1 MRFFAELFEDVK
13 MEWVLAIVIVIMGMI
28 ALVIAATIKDAKE
41 WSRFAAEHDCKLIE
55 VRPGES
61 SSGVAVGADGKVGVI
76 SMSTPE
82 RRAYKCNDGV
92 TYWR

>member
-1 MRFFAELFEDVK
+1 MFEDVK
-13 MEWVLAIVIVIMGMI
+13 MEWVLAIVIVGMI
-28 ALVIAATIKDAKE
+28 AAVITATITDAKK

-61 SSGVAVGADGKVGVI
+61 SSGVAVGADGKVGVVSI
-76 SMSTPE
+76 STPE
-82 RRAYKCNDGV
+82 RRAYKCNDNV